1 MTTGTVDDTISVY
14 TYNTN
19 LPTGS
24 LNLSPTYGGFR
35 TWGCVIPIDNG
46 DNTTSY
52 MLITFDRNRGYGKFS
67 YGNLYFYI
75 SKEVNTGIE
84 HDRIKHTWLL

>member
-1 MTTGTVDDTISVY
+1 M
-14 TYNTN
+14 
-19 LPTGS
+19 
-24 LNLSPTYGGFR
+24 
-35 TWGCVIPIDNG
+35 PIDNG

-52 MLITFDRNRGYGKFS
+52 MLMTFDRNRGYGTFS